1 MDPSL
6 LTKTAFWNDPTPV
19 AMGDL
24 AVPSELKAHVL
35 FETSGSSGTPKWV
48 ALSKMALW
56 VSAAAVNRNLGVTE
70 KSRWGLALPLRH
82 VGGFGVA
89 TRAYIGGCSLRTF
102 DKRWDATA
110 FRDWLVRDRVTHT
123 SLVPT
128 QVYDLV
134 KANLTAPKSLVAIV
148 VGGGYLDPA
157 TGQAARDLG
166 WPVLASYGLTETASQ
181 IATQG
186 LDQLKLPYQA
196 APLPLLKICQVQTTP
211 DGLLMIRG
219 ATMLSG
225 YVIDG
230 KFVRHESDWFTTQD
244 RVIVENDTLT
254 PLGRADTLVK
264 ILGELVDPEAI
275 ERELRSLSHGNL
287 SHGSFA
293 IVALPDLRAGHVLV
307 PVFELSVDPAVI
319 QSTLE
324 LYAEQAPGFRR
335 LQPPITINQ
344 LPSTDLGKL
353 RRSELVDILL
363 KLAD

>member
-6 LTKTAFWNDPTPV
+6 LTKAAFWNNPTPL

-24 AVPSELKAHVL
+24 AVPAELKAHVL
-35 FETSGSSGTPKWV
+35 FETSGSSGVPKWV
-48 ALSKMALW
+48 AISKMALW

-102 DKRWDATA
+102 GQRWDAAA
-110 FRDWLVRDRVTHT
+110 FRDWITRDRVTHT

-134 KANLTAPKSLVAIV
+134 KANLSAPKSLIAIV
-148 VGGGYLDPA
+148 VGGGHLDPI

-196 APLPLLKICQVQTTP
+196 APLPLLKICKVQTTP
-211 DGLLMIRG
+211 EGLLQIRG
-219 ATMLSG
+219 ATLFSG
-225 YVIDG
+225 YVTDG
-230 KFVRHESDWFTTQD
+230 KFVRRDSDWFTTQD
-244 RVIVENDTLT
+244 RVILENDTLT

-275 ERELRSLSHGNL
+275 ERELLAISCGSIAA
-287 SHGSFA
+287 GSFA
-293 IVALPDLRAGHVLV
+293 VIAIPDVRAGHALL
-307 PVFELSVDPAVI
+307 PVFDSSVDPSAI
-319 QSTLE
+319 AATLE
-324 LYAEQAPGFRR
+324 HYQQQAPGFSR
-335 LQPPITINQ
+335 L
-344 LPSTDLGKL
+344 LPARIVETMPRSELGKL
-353 RRSELVDILL
+353 RRSELRQMIS
-363 KLAD
+363 

>member
-6 LTKTAFWNDPTPV
+6 LTKPAFWKDTTPV

-24 AVPSELKAHVL
+24 AVPSELKSHVL

-48 ALSKMALW
+48 AIQKFALW
-56 VSAAAVNRNLGVTE
+56 LSATAVNRNLGVTE
-70 KSRWGLALPLRH
+70 KSRWGLALPVRH

-89 TRAYIGGCSLRTF
+89 TRAFISGCTLQTF
-102 DKRWDATA
+102 DQRWDAAA
-110 FRDWLVRDRVTHT
+110 FRDWLARERVTHT

-134 KANLTAPKSLVAIV
+134 KANLIAPKSLVAIV
-148 VGGGYLDPA
+148 VGGGHLDSI

-186 LDQLKLPYQA
+186 LDQLELPYQS
-196 APLPLLKICQVQTTP
+196 APLPLLKICKVQTTP
-211 DGLLMIRG
+211 DGLLQIRG
-219 ATMLSG
+219 ATLFSG

-230 KFVRHESDWFTTQD
+230 KFVPRDSDWFTTQD
-244 RVIVENDTLT
+244 RVIVENEAIT

-275 ERELRSLSHGNL
+275 ERELLAH
-287 SHGSFA
+287 SHGSIAAGSFA
-293 IVALPDLRAGHVLV
+293 VIAIPDARAGHTLL
-307 PVFELSVDPAVI
+307 PVFDSSVDSAAI
-319 QSTLE
+319 AATLE
-324 LYAEQAPGFRR
+324 RYGQQAPGFSR
-335 LQPPITINQ
+335 LSAARIVQT
-344 LPSTDLGKL
+344 LPRSDLGKL
-353 RRSELVDILL
+353 RRSELRQIIS
-363 KLAD
+363 

>member
-6 LTKTAFWNDPTPV
+6 LTKPAFWKDTTPV

-24 AVPSELKAHVL
+24 AAPSELKSHVL

-48 ALSKMALW
+48 AIQKLALW
-56 VSAAAVNRNLGVTE
+56 LSATVVNRNLEVTQ
-70 KSRWGLALPLRH
+70 KSRWGLALPVHH

-89 TRAYIGGCSLRTF
+89 TRAFISGGTLRTF
-102 DKRWDATA
+102 DQRWDATA
-110 FRDWLVRDRVTHT
+110 FRDWLARERVSHT

-148 VGGGYLDPA
+148 VGGGHLDPI

-181 IATQG
+181 IASQG

-196 APLPLLKICQVQTTP
+196 APIPLLQICRVQTTP
-211 DGLLMIRG
+211 EGLLQIRG
-219 ATMLSG
+219 ATLFSG
-225 YVIDG
+225 YVSDG
-230 KFVRHESDWFTTQD
+230 KFTPRGSTDWFTTQD
-244 RVIVENDTLT
+244 RVIVENDALT

-275 ERELRSLSHGNL
+275 EHELLALSGGKL
-287 SHGSFA
+287 RHGSFA
-293 IVALPDLRAGHVLV
+293 VIAIPDERAGHTLV
-307 PVFELSVDPAVI
+307 PVFDASVDPAAI
-319 QSTLE
+319 ATTLE
-324 LYAEQAPGFRR
+324 RYQQQAPGFRR
-335 LQPPITINQ
+335 LLAARIVETMPR
-344 LPSTDLGKL
+344 SELGKL
-353 RRSELVDILL
+353 RRSELRQIL
-363 KLAD
+363 A